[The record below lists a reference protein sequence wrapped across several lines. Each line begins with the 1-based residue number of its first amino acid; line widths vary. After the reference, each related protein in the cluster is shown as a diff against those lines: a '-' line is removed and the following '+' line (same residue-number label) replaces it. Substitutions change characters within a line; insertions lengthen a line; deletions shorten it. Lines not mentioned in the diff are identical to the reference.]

1 MRLVILAHRNKS
13 VTGEEGLL
21 TETGIALTDIEGEG
35 KVRVH
40 GEIWQASS
48 ETPISAGE
56 QVKVLAVDGMK
67 VRVCRL

>member
-1 MRLVILAHRNKS
+1 VILAHRNKS
-13 VTGEEGLL
+13 VTGERPAHRDV
-21 TETGIALTDIEGEG
+21 ALTDIEGEG

-56 QVKVLAVDGMK
+56 PVKVLAVDGMK